1 LSDTVIPAGT
11 INANWLLNNDTDSVP
26 GPDFYVQS
34 VSGLPSWLTANFVG
48 GHLTSF
54 TVADTGA
61 VAGNYTFNY
70 TLSDGISTDTG
81 QVTLQVLDT
90 TNAGAGDTFTL
101 NGNDFSWVDLQ
112 SGPDTINGDLIL
124 TGNAGT
130 DIFIGN
136 NGNDTL
142 NGGAGNDQLYG
153 NENTDVLNGGT
164 GDDYLD
170 GGNGNDTLTGGTGND
185 LFVLS
190 SLNSSN
196 IDTIT
201 DYSHVAGNSDTI
213 NIAQVLSVAAGT
225 NVIGG
230 GYLRVTTT
238 GLIQVDPNGGGDNWQ
253 TVGNV
258 NTGAGTYAIQYLSGG
273 IATTVNVTPVAPPI
287 GVDLDGDGHVSFLAA
302 NAGATFD
309 YGAGRVAT
317 AWVAGNDGILVR
329 DANHDGQVAAS
340 EMVFATSGSDLQG
353 LAVYDS
359 NHDGVLNAQ
368 DAAFG
373 EFAVWQDANSNGVV
387 DKGEMV
393 GLTTLGITSISLSS
407 DGIGYSA
414 AGGDVSVVGTGSF
427 TRADGS
433 TGVLADAVFATGS
446 LTQQDPARA
455 MSASNNNA
463 ALLGAIA
470 AAGLVAAEPLAAATV
485 HDGEAVTHGLDPMIS
500 PAAALSPLA
509 VEAVAKLQAAEQLS
523 QLSPEHVASTDH
535 GTALHFGD
543 PTGPVTL
550 FDSGSSHDMAAP
562 AGLLQATEAP
572 LHEQI
577 VAASSLTAG
586 GVFMPSAEQL
596 LGQANAGLAQHNE
609 VVGKVLADAIHV
621 GGGEVDTLLAS
632 LPSHGGDDNS
642 ALAAFSNHGGEGF
655 AMNEALALSLAQSH
669 GTFETLMMHQDAAP
683 HT

>member
-1 LSDTVIPAGT
+1 
-11 INANWLLNNDTDSVP
+11 
-26 GPDFYVQS
+26 
-34 VSGLPSWLTANFVG
+34 
-48 GHLTSF
+48 
-54 TVADTGA
+54 
-61 VAGNYTFNY
+61 
-70 TLSDGISTDTG
+70 
-81 QVTLQVLDT
+81 
-90 TNAGAGDTFTL
+90 
-101 NGNDFSWVDLQ
+101 
-112 SGPDTINGDLIL
+112 
-124 TGNAGT
+124 
-130 DIFIGN
+130 
-136 NGNDTL
+136 
-142 NGGAGNDQLYG
+142 
-153 NENTDVLNGGT
+153 
-164 GDDYLD
+164 
-170 GGNGNDTLTGGTGND
+170 
-185 LFVLS
+185 
-190 SLNSSN
+190 
-196 IDTIT
+196 
-201 DYSHVAGNSDTI
+201 
-213 NIAQVLSVAAGT
+213 
-225 NVIGG
+225 
-230 GYLRVTTT
+230 
-238 GLIQVDPNGGGDNWQ
+238 
-253 TVGNV
+253 
-258 NTGAGTYAIQYLSGG
+258 LSGG

-393 GLTTLGITSISLSS
+393 GLTALGITSISLSS
-407 DGIGYSA
+407 DGVGYSA